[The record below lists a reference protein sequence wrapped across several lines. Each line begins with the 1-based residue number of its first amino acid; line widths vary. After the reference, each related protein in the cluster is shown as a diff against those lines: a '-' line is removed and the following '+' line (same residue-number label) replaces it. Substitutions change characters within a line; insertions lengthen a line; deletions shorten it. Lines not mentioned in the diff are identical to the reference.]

1 MSKIII
7 VSDAR
12 TPERKVLA
20 VHDTVSKAVKEKKEL
35 IYKGWSN
42 LTLEI
47 MPSERSVCK

>member
-7 VSDAR
+7 VSEAH
-12 TPERKVLA
+12 TTERKVLA
-20 VHDTVSKAVKEKKEL
+20 SHDTVSEAVKEKKEL

-47 MPSERSVCK
+47 MPSEQSVCK